1 MKIVIK
7 GVPVE
12 LPGPEATLLLQR
24 GVAHL
29 YEESTIEPRTRSG
42 HSGIPTPRGQERATA
57 NKPSKRSKG
66 SSKKGTKSQS
76 TRSTGS
82 KAQRRTGKGSKSTRE
97 G

>member
-1 MKIVIK
+1 MRIVVK
-7 GVPVE
+7 GVPVDI
-12 LPGPEATLLLQR
+12 PGPEATLLLQL

-29 YEESTIEPRTRSG
+29 YEESVIEPRTRSG
-42 HSGIPTPRGQERATA
+42 HSGTPTRRGRERATA

-76 TRSTGS
+76 TRSTAS
-82 KAQRRTGKGSKSTRE
+82 KVQRRTGKGSKSTRE